1 MTWAPWLT
9 VAGEAMLIAGAA
21 IILAAL
27 AATAPRALRAR
38 RKLIALRRTVW
49 SASNDITEGLNVLAS
64 QRDDARSLVVP
75 WRRIWR
81 VARHPL
87 VVETLKW
94 YMRRGRARA

>member
-1 MTWAPWLT
+1 LGGLLT

-64 QRDDARSLVVP
+64 RRDNARSLVAP

>member
-1 MTWAPWLT
+1 MGGLLT

-38 RKLIALRRTVW
+38 QKLIALRRTVW
-49 SASNDITEGLNVLAS
+49 SASNDITEGLNLLAS
-64 QRDDARSLVVP
+64 QRDDARSLVAP

-81 VARHPL
+81 VAHHPL

>member
-1 MTWAPWLT
+1 MGGLLT

-64 QRDDARSLVVP
+64 RRDNARSLVAP

-87 VVETLKW
+87 VVESLKW
-94 YMRRGRARA
+94 YMRRGRGRA

>member
-1 MTWAPWLT
+1 LGGLLT

-27 AATAPRALRAR
+27 AATAPRALCAR
-38 RKLIALRRTVW
+38 RRLIALRRAVW
-49 SASNDITEGLNVLAS
+49 SVSNDITEGLNLLAS
-64 QRDDARSLVVP
+64 RRDDARSLVAP
-75 WRRIWR
+75 WQRIWR

-87 VVETLKW
+87 VAETLKW

>member
-1 MTWAPWLT
+1 LGRLLT
-9 VAGEAMLIAGAA
+9 AASEAMLIAGAA

-49 SASNDITEGLNVLAS
+49 SASNDITECLNLLAS
-64 QRDDARSLVVP
+64 RRDDARSLVAP
-75 WRRIWR
+75 WQRIWR

-94 YMRRGRARA
+94 YLRRGRARA

>member
-1 MTWAPWLT
+1 MGGLLT

-21 IILAAL
+21 IVLAAL

-64 QRDDARSLVVP
+64 RRDNARSLVAP

-87 VVETLKW
+87 VVESLKW
-94 YMRRGRARA
+94 YMRRGRGRA

>member
-1 MTWAPWLT
+1 LGGLLT

-64 QRDDARSLVVP
+64 RRDNARSLVAP

-94 YMRRGRARA
+94 YMRRGRERA

>member
-1 MTWAPWLT
+1 MGGLLT

-64 QRDDARSLVVP
+64 RRDNARSLVAP

-94 YMRRGRARA
+94 YMRRGRERA

>member
-1 MTWAPWLT
+1 MGGLLT

-27 AATAPRALRAR
+27 AATAPRVLRTR

-49 SASNDITEGLNVLAS
+49 SASNDITEGLNLLAS
-64 QRDDARSLVVP
+64 RRDDARSLVAP
-75 WRRIWR
+75 WQRIWR

-87 VVETLKW
+87 VAETLKW
-94 YMRRGRARA
+94 YMRRGRGRA